1 VLVHPE
7 ARLVEA
13 ASGIVLDGPELR
25 ERVGSVAAEYARTAP
40 RGLVLART
48 PIDVPAVLR
57 YLGALA
63 AGFPVA
69 LLDPATTALADL
81 IDRFEPSLVAGLAA
95 PGPVQSE
102 PPAGYRHMVRPE
114 LGPVWRRERPSAAL
128 PPHPDLAVLLTTS
141 GSTGNPRLVR
151 LSRAA
156 VLANARAIVTA
167 LGLDGAE
174 VAPTSLPLFY
184 VYGLSVLNSH
194 LSCGATVV
202 IEPGGL
208 LERGFWETAERY
220 RITSLAAVP
229 YQFEM
234 LRRLRFAPSRY
245 PSLRSLTTSGGR
257 LPPEAAAEFGTRM
270 AEAGGGLYRMYGMT
284 EAAPRIAVLPPA
296 RLQEK
301 LASVGLA
308 VPGGRL
314 SIRPPGG
321 DLETAETTE
330 TTGADATGEVVYR
343 GPNVMMGY
351 AETAADLARGDD
363 LGGVLHTGDL
373 GHFDDEGFLYLTGR
387 TARIGKVF
395 GIRLN
400 LDDVERMIG
409 DDVPVAA
416 VCRDDKIVIWTE
428 DAAACR
434 TVPLDLAERLRV
446 HHSGFEVRAV
456 DRLPLLGNGK
466 IDYRALERHR

>member
-1 VLVHPE
+1 MTPPPGEVTGSMLVHAE

-13 ASGIVLDGPELR
+13 ATGAVLGGPGLHDR
-25 ERVGSVAAEYARTAP
+25 VAAVAADYAGTAA

-48 PIDVPAVLR
+48 PTDLPAVLR

-63 AGFPVA
+63 ARFPIA
-69 LLDPATTALADL
+69 LLDPATSALADL
-81 IDRFEPSLVAGLAA
+81 TRRFQPTLVVGLDA
-95 PGPVQSE
+95 PGPVPAE
-102 PPAGYRHMVRPE
+102 PPGGYRRTVCPE
-114 LGPVWRRERPSAAL
+114 LGPVWYRARPSTAP
-128 PPHPDLAVLLTTS
+128 PPHPRLALLLTTS

-151 LSRAA
+151 LSRGA
-156 VLANARAIVTA
+156 VLANARAIVAA
-167 LGLDGAE
+167 LGLTGAE

-202 IEPGGL
+202 IEPRGL
-208 LERGFWETAERY
+208 LERGFWDSAERY
-220 RITSLAAVP
+220 RATSLAAVP

-234 LRRLRFAPSRY
+234 LRRLRFTPESY
-245 PSLRSLTTSGGR
+245 PSLKTLTTSGGA
-257 LPPEAAAEFGTRM
+257 LPPEVAAEFGTRM

-296 RLQEK
+296 RLPDK
-301 LASVGLA
+301 PGSVGLP
-308 VPGGRL
+308 VPGGAV
-314 SIRPPGG
+314 SI
-321 DLETAETTE
+321 
-330 TTGADATGEVVYR
+330 ADGEVVYT

-387 TARIGKVF
+387 TKRIGKIF

-400 LDDVERMIG
+400 LDDIERMVG
-409 DDVPVAA
+409 DGVPVAA
-416 VCRDDKIVIWTE
+416 VSQDDKIVIWTE
-428 DAAACR
+428 DPDACR
-434 TVPLDLAERLRV
+434 AGAVDLATRLRV
-446 HHSGFEVRAV
+446 HHSGFDVRAI
-456 DRLPLLGNGK
+456 DRLPLRPNGK
-466 IDYRALERHR
+466 VDYQALENLQ